1 MVKQIRAS
9 EVPEEDEISI
19 FADSIWFVSYN
30 LRFIGLTTLVLS
42 ALAITLSLLQPQR
55 YQKQLNLSAKPV
67 ELPVTGIPGININQA
82 SNLTVELLKHH
93 YEEIDEIDARAKYN
107 TQTQQIELTLNSP
120 DTTYLDKAGS
130 NVTTLL
136 AAQLQATVAETAA
149 NSLQNID
156 LAINKNKKI
165 LAQLEQEIVKVR
177 PAISGN
183 TQSPQTTL
191 SQEALAFR
199 LEALESK
206 RTNQI
211 TTITALEF
219 DKQYL
224 KPAQNNL
231 ANFTSKVISIKIVTE
246 YEMKPTRSLL
256 QIIVLAI
263 IASFM
268 VAVLAAIIREQI
280 PHLKKEL
287 SHKKPHTS
295 PDA

>member
-1 MVKQIRAS
+1 MPQTELGTIQD
-9 EVPEEDEISI
+9 EGEISLLDI
-19 FADSIWFVSYN
+19 FHFFNRSW
-30 LRFIGLTTLVLS
+30 RFISLTTFGIS
-42 ALAITLSLLQPQR
+42 ATAIVLSLLQPQQ
-55 YQKQLNLSAKPV
+55 YQKQLNLSVKPV
-67 ELPVTGIPGININQA
+67 EFPVTGIPGLNINQA

-93 YEEIDEIDARAKYN
+93 YKEIDEVDARANYN

-120 DTTYLDKAGS
+120 DTSYLDKAGS
-130 NVTTLL
+130 NLTTML
-136 AAQLQATVAETAA
+136 ATQLQATVAETAA

-156 LAINKNKKI
+156 LAINRNKKI
-165 LAQLEQEIVKVR
+165 LAQLEQEITKVR
-177 PAISGN
+177 PATGSN
-183 TQSPQTTL
+183 AQSTQTTL
-191 SQEALAFR
+191 SLEALAFR

-224 KPAQNNL
+224 KPAQKNL

-256 QIIVLAI
+256 QIAVLAI

-280 PHLKKEL
+280 PHLKKEM